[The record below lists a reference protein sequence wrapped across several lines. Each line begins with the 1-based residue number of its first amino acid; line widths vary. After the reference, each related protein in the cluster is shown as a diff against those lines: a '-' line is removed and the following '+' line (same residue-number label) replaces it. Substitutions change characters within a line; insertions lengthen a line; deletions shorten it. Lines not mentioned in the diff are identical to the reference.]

1 MVTSYR
7 SGSHIL
13 LCVYTGRY
21 EMDIM
26 DWACI
31 SYDKTTLLLYVLL
44 LWEMEFRMSILF
56 VISGNLIYMS
66 NL

>member
-1 MVTSYR
+1 
-7 SGSHIL
+7 
-13 LCVYTGRY
+13 
-21 EMDIM
+21 MDIM